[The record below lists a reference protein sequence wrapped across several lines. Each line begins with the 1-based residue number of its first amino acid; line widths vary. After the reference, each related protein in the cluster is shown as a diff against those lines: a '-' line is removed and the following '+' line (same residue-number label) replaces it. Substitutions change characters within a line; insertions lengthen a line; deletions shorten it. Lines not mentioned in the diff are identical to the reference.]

1 MTKPAEE
8 GFALAEVLVAFAIL
22 ALVMLAMM
30 RAFAG
35 TTATLRATAASET
48 RLELAER
55 IVAERRAEPGLS
67 PGRREGVEEGLA
79 WLSSVEAVETAE
91 PPPGFPRLL
100 RLVVS
105 VGRGAGAPAE
115 PVLTTLVLAGG
126 TDG

>member
-1 MTKPAEE
+1 MSGPSDEE

-35 TTATLRATAASET
+35 TTATLRATAAGEA

-79 WLSSVEAVETAE
+79 WTSVVEPVDGAE
-91 PPPGFPRLL
+91 PRPGFPRLL
-100 RLVVS
+100 RLVVA
-105 VGRGAGAPAE
+105 VGRSAGEPAQ
-115 PVLTTLVLAGG
+115 PVLATLVLAGG
-126 TDG
+126 